1 LTDIEASRTYWNG
14 RAVDFD
20 DHFDVLPVRRQTVR
34 RVGELA
40 RVDPGAVVLDLG
52 TGTARV
58 FRERAEKFAAAAQL
72 IGLDFSA
79 EMLARAERHASVCGL
94 HQFKA
99 QPGSFIDIPLPSGS
113 VDCVISSLALHHVSD
128 ADKQRVAREII
139 RVLKPGGQF
148 VIADQMNCTGRD
160 LDPLELKEMMIRT
173 FFPHI
178 DPQEARSRTSHHA
191 EYTCALG
198 FLADLFADLGARAQT
213 ESICDLIGIVHG
225 TRRTV

>member
-1 LTDIEASRTYWNG
+1 MTDIEASRTYWNG

-40 RVDPGAVVLDLG
+40 RVAPGAVVLDLG

-58 FRERAEKFAAAAQL
+58 LRERAEKFAMAAQL

-79 EMLARAERHASVCGL
+79 EMLARAKMHTSACRL
-94 HQFKA
+94 HRFKA
-99 QPGSFIDIPLPSGS
+99 LAGSFLDIPLPSGS
-113 VDCVISSLALHHVSD
+113 VDCVLSSLALHHVSD

-148 VIADQMNCTGRD
+148 VIADQMNCTGRE
-160 LDPLELKEMMIRT
+160 LDAVELKEMMIRT
-173 FFPHI
+173 FFPHV
-178 DPQEARSRTSHHA
+178 DPQEARSRTSSQA

-198 FLADLFADLGARAQT
+198 FLADLFDDMGATVQS
-213 ESICDLIGIVHG
+213 ESVCDLIGIVHG
-225 TRRTV
+225 SRGTA

>member
-40 RVDPGAVVLDLG
+40 RVAPGAVVLDLG

-58 FRERAEKFAAAAQL
+58 FREQAEKFAVAAQL

-79 EMLARAERHASVCGL
+79 EMLARAKQRTSACGL
-94 HQFKA
+94 HRFKPLA
-99 QPGSFIDIPLPSGS
+99 GSFLDIPLPSGS

-128 ADKQRVAREII
+128 ADKQRVAREIV

-148 VIADQMNCTGRD
+148 VIADQMNCTGRE

-173 FFPHI
+173 FFSHV
-178 DPQEARSRTSHHA
+178 DPQDARSRTSHHA
-191 EYTCALG
+191 EYTCGLD
-198 FLADLFADLGARAQT
+198 FLADLFADNGAIAQS

-225 TRRTV
+225 TRGTA